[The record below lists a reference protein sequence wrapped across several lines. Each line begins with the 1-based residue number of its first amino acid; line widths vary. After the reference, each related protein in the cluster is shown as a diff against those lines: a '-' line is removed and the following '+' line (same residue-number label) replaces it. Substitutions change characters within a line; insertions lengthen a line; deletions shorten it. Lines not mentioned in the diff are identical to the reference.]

1 MNLKANM
8 RKWVV
13 ISVIFLIVITTFRLL
28 WLNYLATF
36 DYSETVAVEEGVID
50 LRDLEFTDDQT
61 LPLSGE
67 WEFYPS
73 QHIHPDEFES
83 TEKLSTYKKVLLET
97 PNNWGGAF
105 SEESLESFRYGT
117 YRLKILLGDER
128 EKSFAFRVNQI
139 RNASEVFINGES
151 VHKDGQPAMK
161 SELHEARNLPYSVY
175 VEPNQSEIDLVIHVS
190 NHTFIGEGGI
200 TEAIRFGTAEA
211 IDFRTSLSVG
221 LQLLLCIVL
230 LIHGLY
236 GLILF
241 FLGGRNRGL
250 LYFSI
255 IIVCALISV
264 LVSDDKLLFVWFDF
278 PFEWQMNAIYLS
290 YIGAAAFIPFMIK
303 NLISNSKQEKIMR
316 WFAIYCIL
324 FALIVLVTP
333 YSFVPSILRFMLS
346 IVIGFSLA
354 LSIKILVKGLKDSED
369 FIFLIITCLSLVTST
384 VWPIVTRHTSADW
397 MHYPFDLIIA
407 ILALSA
413 FWIRRFIKATD
424 KNKVYAEKL
433 RQENERKDEFLVNT
447 SHELRNPLH
456 VIMNLTNSI
465 LENKTSEMSHEHK
478 NRLEIMSQVSQR
490 MSLMLD
496 DLIDVTRLKEKTV
509 QLKLTPVNVQSIVS
523 GVIDMVRILV
533 ENKPIQLKVDISKS
547 FPAVYADENRII
559 QVLFNLVHNA
569 VKYTNDG
576 TITIRA
582 RLEGEMARIDVE
594 DSGIGIDEK
603 TLQTIFHPYE
613 RGNSHLAQAKGGFG
627 IGLSI
632 SKQLVELH
640 GGTIL
645 VASTVGEGSVFS
657 FTLPLAT
664 ASEGLQ
670 EENPLPIVEE
680 TKEVAVTTTETAHN
694 LDEKMDGDAKPKLL
708 IVDDDRM
715 NLNVFIHLFETENYD
730 ITIVTSAK
738 DALKQLEN
746 IRYDLVI
753 ADVMMPKMSGYELT
767 QRIRERFTISEL
779 PILLLT
785 ARTRLEDI
793 MTGFQYGANDYV
805 SKPVNSVELKMR
817 VRALINLKLSV
828 EKQLRMEGAW
838 LQSQIQPHFLYN
850 TLNSIAALGMVDVS
864 KMQSLLEE
872 FSNYLRLSFD
882 FKNVDQII
890 SLKREIDLVRSYVY
904 IEKERFGDRVQI
916 DWEIDPN
923 INFKLPPLT
932 IQPLVENAINH
943 GLLSQLEGG
952 TVCIRITENDD
963 LYEIT
968 VSDDGKGMTSQENEQ
983 IFSVDHHPEERKGI
997 GLLNI
1002 DRRLKQLYGKGL
1014 SIESTPNQGTVVSFQ
1029 IYKK

>member
-1 MNLKANM
+1 
-8 RKWVV
+8 
-13 ISVIFLIVITTFRLL
+13 
-28 WLNYLATF
+28 
-36 DYSETVAVEEGVID
+36 
-50 LRDLEFTDDQT
+50 
-61 LPLSGE
+61 
-67 WEFYPS
+67 
-73 QHIHPDEFES
+73 
-83 TEKLSTYKKVLLET
+83 
-97 PNNWGGAF
+97 
-105 SEESLESFRYGT
+105 
-117 YRLKILLGDER
+117 
-128 EKSFAFRVNQI
+128 
-139 RNASEVFINGES
+139 
-151 VHKDGQPAMK
+151 
-161 SELHEARNLPYSVY
+161 
-175 VEPNQSEIDLVIHVS
+175 
-190 NHTFIGEGGI
+190 
-200 TEAIRFGTAEA
+200 
-211 IDFRTSLSVG
+211 
-221 LQLLLCIVL
+221 
-230 LIHGLY
+230 
-236 GLILF
+236 
-241 FLGGRNRGL
+241 
-250 LYFSI
+250 
-255 IIVCALISV
+255 
-264 LVSDDKLLFVWFDF
+264 
-278 PFEWQMNAIYLS
+278 
-290 YIGAAAFIPFMIK
+290 
-303 NLISNSKQEKIMR
+303 
-316 WFAIYCIL
+316 
-324 FALIVLVTP
+324 
-333 YSFVPSILRFMLS
+333 
-346 IVIGFSLA
+346 
-354 LSIKILVKGLKDSED
+354 
-369 FIFLIITCLSLVTST
+369 
-384 VWPIVTRHTSADW
+384 
-397 MHYPFDLIIA
+397 
-407 ILALSA
+407 
-413 FWIRRFIKATD
+413 
-424 KNKVYAEKL
+424 
-433 RQENERKDEFLVNT
+433 
-447 SHELRNPLH
+447 
-456 VIMNLTNSI
+456 
-465 LENKTSEMSHEHK
+465 
-478 NRLEIMSQVSQR
+478 
-490 MSLMLD
+490 MLD

-509 QLKLTPVNVQSIVS
+509 QLKLTPVNVESIVS

-613 RGNSHLAQAKGGFG
+613 RGNSHIAQAKGGFG

-632 SKQLVELH
+632 SNQLVELH

-664 ASEGLQ
+664 ASKDLQ
-670 EENPLPIVEE
+670 EESLLPIVEE
-680 TKEVAVTTTETAHN
+680 SKEVAVTTTEAVKN
-694 LDEKMDGDAKPKLL
+694 SKEKMNGEAKPKLL

-715 NLNVFIHLFETENYD
+715 NLNVFIHLFETEDYD
-730 ITIVTSAK
+730 ITIVTSAE

-882 FKNVDQII
+882 FKNVDQVI

-904 IEKERFGDRVQI
+904 IEKERFEDRVQI

-968 VSDDGKGMTSQENEQ
+968 VSDDGKGMTSQEIEQ

-1002 DRRLKQLYGKGL
+1002 DRRLKQLYGRGL
-1014 SIESTPNQGTVVSFQ
+1014 SIESTPNEGTVVSFQ